1 VCAEAGGVTGPKEKD
16 MEQFVARYRK
26 RFNMDVQLYAPY
38 VYDAVM
44 TMATAMQKANSAEPA
59 KYLPELAKINYDGV
73 TGPIAF
79 DARGDI
85 RNAAVTLYTFQ
96 SGHKQRLTV
105 MK

>member
-1 VCAEAGGVTGPKEKD
+1 
-16 MEQFVARYRK
+16 
-26 RFNMDVQLYAPY
+26 
-38 VYDAVM
+38 M

-59 KYLPELAKINYDGV
+59 KYLPELAKVSYDGV

-79 DARGDI
+79 DARGDL
-85 RNAAVTLYTFQ
+85 RNAAVTLYTFR